1 MHEAS
6 DIIAKNPNPLAFY
19 IFTGSSEKE
28 QEWINAIPF
37 GGGCINNA
45 ALHLTNHQLPFG
57 GRGASGTGNYH
68 GKFSFDTF
76 SHRKGILK
84 SPTWFDPKIKYPTY
98 KGKLNMFKWLIK

>member
-1 MHEAS
+1 MQEAKE
-6 DIIAKNPNPLAFY
+6 IIAQNPNPLAFY
-19 IFTGSSEKE
+19 VFTGSNEKE
-28 QEWINAIPF
+28 KLWIDAIPF

-84 SPTWFDPKIKYPTY
+84 TPTWFDPDIKYPTY
-98 KGKLNMFKWLIK
+98 KGKLNIFKWLMK